1 MGKKI
6 NWHIKGKKEK
16 AQRKIA
22 ERRMAKKGIKIA
34 KPIHEKSEPMTICVG
49 TGSLNEPTNC
59 GKFILAKL
67 GVLQPRCPECFEQHL
82 KMLRNFR

>member
-6 NWHIKGKKEK
+6 NWHIRGKKAD

-22 ERRMAKKGIKIA
+22 ERRLAKKGIKIA
-34 KPIHEKSEPMTICVG
+34 KPRYEKSEPKTICVG

-59 GKFILAKL
+59 GKFIPAKL
-67 GVLQPRCPECFEQHL
+67 GVLQPRCPECFEKHR
-82 KMLRNFR
+82 KMLRDSP